1 MKKLLVVATLFFVPF
16 IVAAVSYADNQYQ
29 KLAEAY
35 AVRAQ
40 NAFDSGE
47 YDLAV
52 EYTIKA
58 EENAE
63 LSRQYVEMMLLRS
76 EADTQIRVARNRLVW
91 ARSLKADENFPEMYN
106 ESMSLVEQAQV
117 VFSAEKYAEAKQLA
131 LQSMAALS
139 GLQELD
145 DERKRIA
152 QEEEAERLRL
162 QEEERLRLE
171 EEERQRRLA
180 EEEAERLRLEQE
192 ALAAAKNKGTYPEYY
207 IIHDWK
213 KTKDCFWNIAAKPF
227 VYNDPFKWE
236 ILYNA
241 NKGVLDN
248 VSNPDVIQPEIK
260 IRIPSIDG
268 EVREGV
274 YDPKKEYSVFGKK

>member
-1 MKKLLVVATLFFVPF
+1 MKKLLVIAVVFLVPF
-16 IVAAVSYADNQYQ
+16 VAVAASYVDNQYQ

-40 NAFDSGE
+40 DAFDSGE

-91 ARSLKADENFPEMYN
+91 ARSIKADENFPEMYN
-106 ESMSLVEQAQV
+106 ESMALVDQAQAA
-117 VFSAEKYAEAKQLA
+117 FSGENYEEAKRLA
-131 LQSMAALS
+131 LQSMEALA
-139 GLQELD
+139 GLQDMD
-145 DERKRIA
+145 DERKRLA
-152 QEEEAERLRL
+152 DEERRL
-162 QEEERLRLE
+162 QEEE
-171 EEERQRRLA
+171 QRLA
-180 EEEAERLRLEQE
+180 EEEQQRLEAE
-192 ALAAAKNKGTYPEYY
+192 ALAAQQKQTAVPAGTYPEYY
-207 IIHDWK
+207 IIHDWN

-236 ILYNA
+236 VLYEA

-260 IRIPSIDG
+260 IRIPSIAG
-268 EVREGV
+268 EVREGT
-274 YDPKKEYSVFGKK
+274 YDPEIQYSVFESH

>member
-1 MKKLLVVATLFFVPF
+1 MRKLLVIVAISLVPF
-16 IVAAVSYADNQYQ
+16 MVVAASYADNEYQ

-52 EYTIKA
+52 EYTTKA

-76 EADTQIRVARNRLVW
+76 DADTQIRVARNRLVW

-117 VFSAEKYAEAKQLA
+117 AFSAERYEEAKLLA
-131 LQSMAALS
+131 LQSMDALA
-139 GLQELD
+139 GLQEMD
-145 DERKRIA
+145 DERKR
-152 QEEEAERLRL
+152 L
-162 QEEERLRLE
+162 QEE
-171 EEERQRRLA
+171 
-180 EEEAERLRLEQE
+180 
-192 ALAAAKNKGTYPEYY
+192 ALAKARVPAGTYPEYY
-207 IIHDWK
+207 IIHDWN

-236 ILYNA
+236 ILYNE
-241 NKGVLDN
+241 NKGVLN
-248 VSNPDVIQPEIK
+248 NASNPDVIQPEIK
-260 IRIPSIDG
+260 IRIPSIAG
-268 EVREGV
+268 EVREGI
-274 YDPKKEYSVFGKK
+274 YDPEVEYSVFEKK

>member
-1 MKKLLVVATLFFVPF
+1 MKKFFLTMFVLLVPFVAL
-16 IVAAVSYADNQYQ
+16 AASYGDNQYQ

-35 AVRAQ
+35 TVRAQ
-40 NAFDSGE
+40 DAFDAGE

-91 ARSLKADENFPEMYN
+91 ARSIKADENFPEMYD

-117 VFSAEKYAEAKQLA
+117 AFSGENYKEAKRLA
-131 LQSMAALS
+131 LQSMDALA
-139 GLQELD
+139 GLQEMD
-145 DERKRIA
+145 DERR
-152 QEEEAERLRL
+152 
-162 QEEERLRLE
+162 RLE
-171 EEERQRRLA
+171 EE
-180 EEEAERLRLEQE
+180 
-192 ALAAAKNKGTYPEYY
+192 ALAVARKGVYPEYY
-207 IIHDWK
+207 IIHDWN

-227 VYNDPFKWE
+227 VYNDPYKWE
-236 ILYNA
+236 VLYEA

-248 VSNPDVIQPEIK
+248 ASNPDIIQPEIK
-260 IRIPSIDG
+260 IRIPSLAG
-268 EVREGV
+268 EVREGT
-274 YDPKKEYSVFGKK
+274 YDPEQEYNVFEEK